1 MYYIILPRKLKSSA
15 FEFDSTVFHPV
26 TLENPTFEFAA
37 YVFYPVTLE
46 SIPSDSRLGGRGERG
61 VVRPIIFQITP
72 KSVSKYDHHLPLCQY
87 YNRTPKPVILDYTI
101 ILLLGPLPRHHHGIV
116 LGQFV

>member
-1 MYYIILPRKLKSSA
+1 MYYITFHGRLKSSA

-46 SIPSDSRLGGRGERG
+46 SIPSDSRFGGSGG
-61 VVRPIIFQITP
+61 
-72 KSVSKYDHHLPLCQY
+72 
-87 YNRTPKPVILDYTI
+87 
-101 ILLLGPLPRHHHGIV
+101 
-116 LGQFV
+116 